1 MTAARSGGRERFAGR
16 VLDVRGERILLG
28 TALERSWCDLAPSSP
43 VPSLGDWCL
52 VEATEAGFVI
62 AERAP
67 GREPAQGSEAQRLL
81 WGGLGERL
89 QARARALRAVREY
102 FEASAF
108 LEVETPIRVTTPGL
122 DFHVDALTAEG
133 GWLVTSPE
141 FHMKRLVVGGLRRVY
156 QLVRCFRREELGPWH
171 EPEFT
176 MLEWYRAFEDY
187 EAVMADTEAVVER
200 VVDALHGSTPLRT
213 PACPLRVKPPFE
225 RVTVRE
231 AFRLYAG
238 IADACDLAESDE
250 GRFFEVLVSQVEP
263 ALARAERPVFLLEY
277 PISQAS
283 LARAVP
289 GDPRV
294 AERFEL
300 YLGGVELCNGFG
312 ELTDPREQRLR
323 FEADQAARAARG
335 RPVYPL
341 DERFLSALEEG
352 MPRTSGNALGF
363 DRLVALALGAQG
375 IAEVQAFP
383 SAHR

>member
-1 MTAARSGGRERFAGR
+1 MTAARSGDRERLAGR

-28 TALERSWCDLAPSSP
+28 TALERAWCELAPSSS

-52 VEATEAGFVI
+52 VEAREGGFVV

-67 GREPAQGSEAQRLL
+67 GREPAQGSDAQRLL

-89 QARARALRAVREY
+89 RARARALRAMREY

-200 VVDALHGSTPLRT
+200 VVEALHGDAPLRT
-213 PACPLRVKPPFE
+213 PAGPVHVKPPFE

-231 AFRLYAG
+231 AFRRYAG
-238 IADACDLAESDE
+238 VADACDLAESDE

-312 ELTDPREQRLR
+312 ELTDPKEQRLR
-323 FEADQAARAARG
+323 FEADQAARAAAG

-383 SAHR
+383 SAYR